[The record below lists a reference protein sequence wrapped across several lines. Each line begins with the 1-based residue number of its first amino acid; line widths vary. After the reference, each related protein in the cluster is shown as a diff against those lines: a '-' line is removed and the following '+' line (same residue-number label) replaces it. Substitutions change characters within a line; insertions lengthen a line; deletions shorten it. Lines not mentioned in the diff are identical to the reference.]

1 MLLTLGHKASKY
13 AFLLPYFNSDF
24 HGRVVRLKLDVKG
37 KKRPRPARFLEFSDY
52 ESEMGIGP
60 YSGQVSVVNLTTLN
74 PDFKGFYG
82 GLTGFAQT
90 EFINETYSVP
100 ADDDPNYKVLK
111 WRLVFEAQYQPH
123 PSHVGAGSP
132 ARVLQDAEYLY
143 LAPYYNGANY
153 LGTII
158 RILALTFADT
168 PFIEQLNLT
177 NISSDLKGF
186 GSAFTDAK
194 FAYFV
199 PLENESGLFGKLV
212 RINMND
218 FTAKG
223 VTVLDLAAINPRFVG
238 FSWAFACMLTTT
250 AEIRRGL
257 VDYNLL

>member
-1 MLLTLGHKASKY
+1 M
-13 AFLLPYFNSDF
+13 
-24 HGRVVRLKLDVKG
+24 RLKLDVKG

-60 YSGQVSVVNLTTLN
+60 YSGQISVVNLTTLN

-111 WRLVFEAQYQPH
+111 WRLVFGAQYQPH
-123 PSHVGAGSP
+123 PSHVGTGSP
-132 ARVLQDAEYLY
+132 ARVVQDAEYLY
-143 LAPYYNGANY
+143 LAPYYSGVSY
-153 LGTII
+153 LGMVI
-158 RILALTFADT
+158 RILTLTFADT

-177 NISSDLKGF
+177 KISSDLKGF

-218 FTAKG
+218 FTTKG

-238 FSWAFACMLTTT
+238 FSWAFACTLATTD
-250 AEIRRGL
+250 EIRRDL